1 MKPKPRPRGMSKPKS
16 IDPRG
21 PMKKRVGP
29 KISPKG
35 DPRLAGGGK
44 VTRIRKDRTGPAK
57 TGQFK
62 NLVNAARTG
71 QISMVEAQ
79 RKIRKLVKA
88 KKSGG
93 KLEAAKKKITDPDYN
108 VMSGRKGNP
117 NQKKAE
123 SMRKKGKRAGKV
135 AKTIIGAATF
145 AVPGMRGKGT
155 GNIVGGLKSLGK
167 AITKKVKDVGSS
179 TIGTAQTQP
188 KRGGQYRMVP
198 KKTGKGKTISG
209 ISKRSTQT
217 AQGLRSTPKPTLSAL
232 GVAGSKP
239 KKETKP
245 TPKPRPMMT
254 KPKPRPKSIGKK
266 KMFMKEASGV
276 SGKDARKA
284 PDSKVEF
291 QSKVMKRKK

>member
-1 MKPKPRPRGMSKPKS
+1 MN
-16 IDPRG
+16 PRG
-21 PMKKRVGP
+21 PMKRKKRMTN
-29 KISPKG
+29 PKG
-35 DPRLAGGGK
+35 SDPRLAGGGK

-71 QISMVEAQ
+71 QISMAEAQ

-108 VMSGRKGNP
+108 VMSGRKGNI

-123 SMRKKGKRAGKV
+123 SMRKKGRRAGKV
-135 AKTIIGAATF
+135 EKAILGTIAVTPQARLIKGAGQVAKRVIKTAKDVGAAT
-145 AVPGMRGKGT
+145 T
-155 GNIVGGLKSLGK
+155 
-167 AITKKVKDVGSS
+167 
-179 TIGTAQTQP
+179 GTAKTQP
-188 KRGGQYRMVP
+188 QRGGQYRMVP
-198 KKTGKGKTISG
+198 KKKGKGKTISG

>member
-123 SMRKKGKRAGKV
+123 SMGKTGRRAGKVEKAILGGIALTPQAKLVKGAGKV
-135 AKTIIGAATF
+135 AKRVIKT
-145 AVPGMRGKGT
+145 
-155 GNIVGGLKSLGK
+155 
-167 AITKKVKDVGSS
+167 VKDVGAA
-179 TIGTAQTQP
+179 TTGTAKKQP
-188 KRGGQYRMVP
+188 SRGGQYRMVP
-198 KKTGKGKTISG
+198 KKPGKGKTISG

>member
-1 MKPKPRPRGMSKPKS
+1 LPS
-16 IDPRG
+16 
-21 PMKKRVGP
+21 
-29 KISPKG
+29 
-35 DPRLAGGGK
+35 K

-88 KKSGG
+88 KKNGG

-108 VMSGRKGNP
+108 VMSGRKGNI

-123 SMRKKGKRAGKV
+123 SMRKKGRRAGKVEKAILGTIAVTPQARLIQGAGKV
-135 AKTIIGAATF
+135 AKRVIKTAKDVGAAT
-145 AVPGMRGKGT
+145 T
-155 GNIVGGLKSLGK
+155 
-167 AITKKVKDVGSS
+167 
-179 TIGTAQTQP
+179 GTAKTQP
-188 KRGGQYRMVP
+188 QRGGQYRMVP
-198 KKTGKGKTISG
+198 KKKGKGKTISG
-209 ISKRSTQT
+209 ISKRSSQT
-217 AQGLRSTPKPTLSAL
+217 AQGLRKTPKPTLSAL

-239 KKETKP
+239 KKKTTTP

-266 KMFMKEASGV
+266 KMFMKEGSGV
-276 SGKDARKA
+276 SGKDMRKA

>member
-1 MKPKPRPRGMSKPKS
+1 MSKNMN
-16 IDPRG
+16 PRG
-21 PMKKRVGP
+21 PMKRKKRMTN
-29 KISPKG
+29 PKG
-35 DPRLAGGGK
+35 SDPRLAGGGK

-108 VMSGRKGNP
+108 VMSGRKGNI

-123 SMRKKGKRAGKV
+123 SMRKKGRRAGKV
-135 AKTIIGAATF
+135 EKAILGTIAVTPQARLIKGAGQVAKRVIKTAKDVGAAT
-145 AVPGMRGKGT
+145 T
-155 GNIVGGLKSLGK
+155 
-167 AITKKVKDVGSS
+167 
-179 TIGTAQTQP
+179 GTAKTQP
-188 KRGGQYRMVP
+188 QRGGQYRMVP
-198 KKTGKGKTISG
+198 KKKGKGKTISG

-239 KKETKP
+239 KKKTSTP

>member
-1 MKPKPRPRGMSKPKS
+1 MSKNT
-16 IDPRG
+16 DPRG
-21 PMKKRVGP
+21 PMKRKKRMTN
-29 KISPKG
+29 PKG
-35 DPRLAGGGK
+35 SDPRLAGGGK
-44 VTRIRKDRTGPAK
+44 VTRIRKDRVGPAK
-57 TGQFK
+57 IGQFK
-62 NLVNAARTG
+62 NLANAAKSG
-71 QISMVEAQ
+71 AISKAEAQ
-79 RKIRKLVKA
+79 KKIRELVLA
-88 KKSGG
+88 KKKGG

-123 SMRKKGKRAGKV
+123 SMGKKGKRAGKV

-198 KKTGKGKTISG
+198 KKPGKGKTISG

-239 KKETKP
+239 KKKTTTP

-266 KMFMKEASGV
+266 KMFMKEGSGI
-276 SGKDARKA
+276 SGKDMRKA

>member
-1 MKPKPRPRGMSKPKS
+1 M
-16 IDPRG
+16 DPRG
-21 PMKKRVGP
+21 PMKRKKRMTN
-29 KISPKG
+29 PKG
-35 DPRLAGGGK
+35 SDPRLAGGGK

-123 SMRKKGKRAGKV
+123 SMGKTGRRAGKV
-135 AKTIIGAATF
+135 EKAILGGIALTPQAKLVKNVGKVAKRVIKTAKDVGAAT
-145 AVPGMRGKGT
+145 T
-155 GNIVGGLKSLGK
+155 
-167 AITKKVKDVGSS
+167 
-179 TIGTAQTQP
+179 GTAKTQP
-188 KRGGQYRMVP
+188 QRGGQYRMVP
-198 KKTGKGKTISG
+198 KKKGKGKTISG
-209 ISKRSTQT
+209 ISKRSSQT

-239 KKETKP
+239 KKKTTTP